1 MYAVLRSYKRF
12 EALRNFTLES
22 GQEEIDRQGRV
33 RKDKSENG
41 SESPA
46 KTSFSEETR
55 IQPQRTL
62 SGTETPTSPSQF
74 EIGDDD
80 DSDDEVKPNSQSS
93 ATPQTVTPPVQSPD
107 PSAASSVED
116 AVPLQLRGMSEK
128 ARGKLP
134 EGAFQRQGST
144 TSLASHV
151 SSNNPRT
158 PSSGFS
164 PSPAWV
170 GLIFHTFLYCVLSI
184 WQIET
189 WLPHLPLH
197 TILIL
202 IQQLQPQ
209 LKSVLSSNNN
219 GVQESN
225 ATPMLE
231 RIRTTEVHGIE
242 PSLIK
247 THMFEWSP
255 LALGWYES
263 LLWGFIFVSER
274 HVAKGTVGVW
284 NGTAV
289 KLFRVQETAPE
300 GPSLLAPR
308 GGVDAI
314 GTNLIERLGNV
325 SLGRGQSQSQSQPQA
340 RTGVSDNVGA
350 RERRAVV

>member
-1 MYAVLRSYKRF
+1 MYAVLRSHKRF

-33 RKDKSENG
+33 RKDKGENG

-46 KTSFSEETR
+46 KASFSEEPRVQTR
-55 IQPQRTL
+55 GVVA
-62 SGTETPTSPSQF
+62 GTETPTSPSQF

-80 DSDDEVKPNSQSS
+80 DSDDEVKSNSQSS
-93 ATPQTVTPPVQSPD
+93 AAPQPPTPPDQSRD

-134 EGAFQRQGST
+134 EGSFQRQGST

-151 SSNNPRT
+151 SSNNPVT
-158 PSSGFS
+158 LSSGFT

-170 GLIFHTFLYCVLSI
+170 GLIFSLLFYRMLSTP
-184 WQIET
+184 QIET

-202 IQQLQPQ
+202 VQQLQPQ
-209 LKSVLSSNNN
+209 LRSVLSNNN
-219 GVQESN
+219 TGAQESN
-225 ATPMLE
+225 TTPMLE

-274 HVAKGTVGVW
+274 HVTKGTVGVW

-325 SLGRGQSQSQSQPQA
+325 GLGRGQPQPQPQ
-340 RTGVSDNVGA
+340 TNVGDNA
-350 RERRAVV
+350 GVRGMERRAAV

>member
-12 EALRNFTLES
+12 EALRNFTLKS

-46 KTSFSEETR
+46 KMSFSEETR
-55 IQPQRTL
+55 IQPQRTP

-80 DSDDEVKPNSQSS
+80 DSDDSVKPNSQSS
-93 ATPQTVTPPVQSPD
+93 TTPRTVTPPVQSPD
-107 PSAASSVED
+107 PSAASSAED

-170 GLIFHTFLYCVLSI
+170 GLIFRTFLYCVLSI
-184 WQIET
+184 
-189 WLPHLPLH
+189 
-197 TILIL
+197 
-202 IQQLQPQ
+202 
-209 LKSVLSSNNN
+209 
-219 GVQESN
+219 
-225 ATPMLE
+225 
-231 RIRTTEVHGIE
+231 
-242 PSLIK
+242 
-247 THMFEWSP
+247 
-255 LALGWYES
+255 
-263 LLWGFIFVSER
+263 
-274 HVAKGTVGVW
+274 
-284 NGTAV
+284 
-289 KLFRVQETAPE
+289 
-300 GPSLLAPR
+300 
-308 GGVDAI
+308 
-314 GTNLIERLGNV
+314 
-325 SLGRGQSQSQSQPQA
+325 
-340 RTGVSDNVGA
+340 
-350 RERRAVV
+350 